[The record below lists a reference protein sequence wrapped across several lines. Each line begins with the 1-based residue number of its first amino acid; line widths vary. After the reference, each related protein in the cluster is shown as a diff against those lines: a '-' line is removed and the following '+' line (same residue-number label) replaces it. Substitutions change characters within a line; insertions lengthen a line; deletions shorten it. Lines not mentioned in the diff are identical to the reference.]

1 MIKKFTYSLCIITF
15 FILIG
20 QANQQYSSQPPTG
33 RTGADGSYCTDC
45 HGDFSLNSGGGNVAI
60 TGLPTSGYTPN
71 QTYTFSLTIM
81 HGSFDRTRWGFSIA
95 ARNAS
100 NATVGT
106 FSTTNSNAATNG
118 NELSHNNAPS
128 TSANNTYT
136 FNNLKWTAPSS
147 GTGANATVTFY
158 YVGNAANGNG
168 GTGGDYIYSG
178 STNFLL
184 PVSLHYFKAEAK
196 GKNVELNWQTAQEN
210 NSSHFVV
217 QKSTDNQ
224 RFIDI
229 AEIAAAGNATTA
241 KSYQFVD
248 AKPSFFE
255 RDIFYR
261 LAMIDKDASKK
272 YSSVASVKLKAPV
285 TYISNV
291 YPNPVIAGKKMQ
303 IEMISEFAANA
314 SFELI
319 SMNGRRMKNYT
330 TSLMK
335 GNNLIEFETNAFIPA
350 GMYVLIVKVD
360 KETMQV
366 PIMVR

>member
-1 MIKKFTYSLCIITF
+1 MLKKFTYSLLIVTF
-15 FILIG
+15 CILIG
-20 QANQQYSSQPPTG
+20 QANQQRSAQPPTG
-33 RTGADGSYCTDC
+33 NTGSDGNNCTGC
-45 HGDFSLNSGGGNVAI
+45 HGDFALNSGGGNVTI
-60 TGLPTSGYTPN
+60 SGLPTTGYVPN
-71 QTYTFSLTIM
+71 QTYTFSLTVT
-81 HGSFDRTRWGFSIA
+81 HGSADRTRWGFSIA
-95 ARNAS
+95 ARNVS
-100 NATVGT
+100 NADIGT
-106 FSTTNSNAATNG
+106 FSTTNANAAING

-128 TSANNTYT
+128 TSATNTFT

-147 GTGANATVTFY
+147 GAGANATVTFFY
-158 YVGNAANGNG
+158 AGNAANGNG
-168 GTGGDYIYSG
+168 SSGGDFIYSG

-184 PVSLHYFKAEAK
+184 PVSLNYFKADAK
-196 GKNVELNWQTAQEN
+196 GKSVALNWQTAQEN

-224 RFIDI
+224 RYIDVAVI
-229 AEIAAAGNATTA
+229 PAAGNSTTA

-261 LAMIDKDASKK
+261 LAMVDKDASKR
-272 YSSVASVKLKAPV
+272 YSSVASVKLKAHA
-285 TYISNV
+285 TFISNV
-291 YPNPVIAGKKMQ
+291 YPNPVVAGKKMQ
-303 IEMISEFAANA
+303 VEIISEFAANA

-335 GNNLIEFETNAFIPA
+335 GNNLIEFEINSFIPA
-350 GMYVLIVKVD
+350 GMYALIVTVD
-360 KETMQV
+360 KEIMQV